1 MADPCCM
8 LAELPPSERPWQ
20 KTRFRAPRAD
30 DSHIALPP
38 LSEAANLARSNKS
51 ALQGVDRC
59 LQGRSLSQLRE
70 WSRREIYRAAQVYT
84 RELLGTDS
92 TSNLCGPDLEGCSQA
107 PWYVSGHQPIL
118 FHPGVWVKN
127 FVTAKLASSCGIGI
141 NLVVDNDTLSAT
153 SIRVPTGTGDSPR
166 MDLVPFDDPR
176 PTQPWEEVRILNRDL
191 FRSFP
196 DRVERSLAGWGFQ
209 PMLRDFWLVAAQH
222 AEKTDRLSDVL
233 TAARATCERRWGA
246 GNLELPLSRLCRLD
260 PFLWFSAHI
269 LAHLPRFH
277 AIYNEVL
284 GEYREV
290 NGIRSR
296 RHPVPDL
303 AVKADWFEAPFWIW
317 REGDR
322 VRRRL
327 FARQERNEVLLSDGG
342 ETIARLPLSPEKE
355 ACCAVEVL
363 RELQNSGWRF
373 RTRALTTT
381 LFGRLCLADLFLHG
395 LGGAKYDEMTDRLI
409 SRFFRLPVPDFLML
423 SGTVRL
429 PLPAHAADEGDV
441 QRLRRQLR
449 ELEFHSE
456 RHLPNP
462 RPAEALPL
470 VEEKCRLIEFQQAV
484 SAARRGESLDW
495 NETRGPQ
502 GYERFRRLQAVN
514 ERLSEFTRSG
524 RTELQSELTR
534 TLGQL
539 AANGILRNREFAFC
553 LFPADKLQRF
563 MNDVCSAIGT

>member
-1 MADPCCM
+1 M
-8 LAELPPSERPWQ
+8 LAEPPPSERPWQ

-30 DSHIALPP
+30 DSHIAIPP
-38 LSEAANLARSNKS
+38 LSEAAQLARSNKA
-51 ALQGVDRC
+51 ALQSVDRC

-70 WSRREIYRAAQVYT
+70 WSRREIYRAAESYT
-84 RELLGTDS
+84 RELLGADAAS
-92 TSNLCGPDLEGCSQA
+92 HLCGPDLENCPQA

-153 SIRVPTGTGDSPR
+153 SIRVPAGSAESPR
-166 MDLVPFDDPR
+166 IELVPFDDPR

-196 DRVERSLAGWGFQ
+196 DRVESALADRNLR
-209 PMLRDFWLVAAQH
+209 PMLHEFWQVAVQH
-222 AEKTDRLSDVL
+222 AEKNDRLSDVL
-233 TAARATCERRWGA
+233 TAARATTERRWGA

-260 PFLWFSAHI
+260 PYLWFSSHI

-284 GEYREV
+284 GEYRAV

-303 AVKADWFEAPFWIW
+303 AIRENWFEAPFWIW
-317 REGDR
+317 RAGDR
-322 VRRRL
+322 IRRRL
-327 FARQERNEVLLSDGG
+327 FARQEERDVLLSDGA
-342 ETIARLPLSPEKE
+342 ETIGRLPISPERE
-355 ACCAVEVL
+355 ACCAVEAL
-363 RELQNSGWRF
+363 REMQEAGWRF

-381 LFGRLCLADLFLHG
+381 LFSRLCLADLFLHG

-409 SRFFRLPVPDFLML
+409 SRFFSLPVPDFLML

-429 PLPAHAADEGDV
+429 PMESHPVDEGDV

-456 RHLPNP
+456 RYLPLS
-462 RPAEALPL
+462 RVDDTREL
-470 VEEKCRLIEFQQAV
+470 VEEKQRLVAFQQVV
-484 SAARRGESLDW
+484 SARRRGESVHW
-495 NETRGPQ
+495 NAGEAPE
-502 GYERFRRLQAVN
+502 GYDRFRRLQDVN
-514 ERLSEFTRSG
+514 RSLSRFTQREREDL
-524 RTELQSELTR
+524 LMELTR
-534 TLGQL
+534 TQSQL
-539 AANGILRNREFAFC
+539 AANGILRDREYAFC
-553 LFPADKLQRF
+553 LFPAEKLQRF
-563 MNDVCSAIGT
+563 MNDVCSAVGT